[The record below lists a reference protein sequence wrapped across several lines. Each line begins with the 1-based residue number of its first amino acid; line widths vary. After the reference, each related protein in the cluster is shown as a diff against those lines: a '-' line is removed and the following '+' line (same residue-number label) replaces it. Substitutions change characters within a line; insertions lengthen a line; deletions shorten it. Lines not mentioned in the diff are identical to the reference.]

1 MANALPDTSVTIP
14 PTSASA
20 NRPYQCLLDGGERRF
35 KKGAFNV
42 MRLRL
47 LAATAAMALTSVAA
61 AQGWAPLRH
70 VELIAPNA
78 PGGAMD
84 STARI
89 VQRLWQEKKLLPVS
103 SAVAN
108 RSGGEHALAY
118 TYLSQRSGDPHFLSL
133 ASPVLL
139 ANHLAGR
146 LSVTYTDVTPIATI
160 MTEAYVFVVRA
171 DSPIKSGKDLI
182 EALKARPDSLSIAI
196 NTILTR
202 IATGRVLQSAG
213 IDIKPVKMVVLESSK
228 QLAGLLGGHVDVAVG
243 SAVGFL
249 PQVESGNLRVIAVTA
264 PRRQLGV
271 LSAVPTWVEL
281 GHPAAVSE
289 TWRAILAPKGITAA
303 QIAYWE
309 GIMYKVAA
317 SDEFRKS
324 AERVQGEAIFRNA
337 AETRKQMAAEYGQ
350 AKSVMMYLGLIK

>member
-1 MANALPDTSVTIP
+1 MNH
-14 PTSASA
+14 
-20 NRPYQCLLDGGERRF
+20 GGF
-35 KKGAFNV
+35 TMN
-42 MRLRL
+42 RLRL
-47 LAATAAMALTSVAA
+47 LALAMTMGLTPVAA
-61 AQGWAPLRH
+61 AQGWTPQRH

-103 SAVAN
+103 SAVVN

-118 TYLSQRSGDPHFLSL
+118 TYLSQRTGDAHFLSL

-171 DSPIKSGKDLI
+171 DSPFKSGRDFVD
-182 EALKARPDSLSIAI
+182 ALKARPDSLSISVS
-196 NTILTR
+196 TILTR

-213 IDIKPVKMVVLESSK
+213 IDVKPVKMVVLEGGK
-228 QLAGLLGGHVDVAVG
+228 QVAALLGGHVDVALG

-249 PQVESGNLRVIAVTA
+249 PQVESGTVRVIAVTGPKRLSGA
-264 PRRQLGV
+264 
-271 LSAVPTWVEL
+271 LSAAPTWVEL
-281 GHPAAVSE
+281 GHPTAVSE
-289 TWRAILAPKGITAA
+289 TWRAILAPKGITPA

-309 GIMYKVAA
+309 GVMYKIAA
-317 SDEFRKS
+317 SDEFRKG
-324 AERVQGEAIFRNA
+324 AERVQGEAVFKNA
-337 AETRKQMAAEYGQ
+337 SDTRKHMEAEYAQ
-350 AKSVMMYLGLIK
+350 AKNVMTYLGLIK

>member
-1 MANALPDTSVTIP
+1 M
-14 PTSASA
+14 
-20 NRPYQCLLDGGERRF
+20 
-35 KKGAFNV
+35 
-42 MRLRL
+42 
-47 LAATAAMALTSVAA
+47 MALRWLTAILSIGIASIAA
-61 AQGWAPLRH
+61 AQGWVPQRH

-118 TYLSQRSGDPHFLSL
+118 TYLSQRTGDPHFLSL

-171 DSPIKSGKDLI
+171 DSPFKSGRELVD
-182 EALKARPDSLSIAI
+182 ALKARPDSLSIAI

-202 IATGRVLQSAG
+202 IAMGRVLQSAG

-228 QLAGLLGGHVDVAVG
+228 QLAALLGGHLDVAVG

-249 PQVESGNLRVIAVTA
+249 PQVESGNLRVIAVTGA
-264 PRRQLGV
+264 KR
-271 LSAVPTWVEL
+271 LSGALSVAPTWAEQ

-289 TWRAILAPKGITAA
+289 TWRAILAPKGITPA

-309 GIMYKVAA
+309 AMMYKVAA

-324 AERVQGEAIFRNA
+324 AERVQGEAIFKNA
-337 AETRKQMAAEYGQ
+337 AETRKHMAAEYAQ
-350 AKSVMMYLGLIK
+350 AKNVMTYLGLIK

>member
-1 MANALPDTSVTIP
+1 MRLLWIARALMCAGAVFAPL
-14 PTSASA
+14 ASA
-20 NRPYQCLLDGGERRF
+20 QSWTPQ
-35 KKGAFNV
+35 
-42 MRLRL
+42 
-47 LAATAAMALTSVAA
+47 
-61 AQGWAPLRH
+61 RH

-89 VQRLWQEKKLLPVS
+89 VQRLWQEKKLLPVT

-108 RSGGEHALAY
+108 RSGAEHALAY
-118 TYLSQRSGDPHFLSL
+118 TYLSQRTGDPHFLSL

-171 DSPIKSGKDLI
+171 DSPFKSGRDFVD
-182 EALKARPDSLSIAI
+182 ALKARPDSLSIAI

-228 QLAGLLGGHVDVAVG
+228 QLAALLGGHVEVAVG

-249 PQVESGNLRVIAVTA
+249 PQVESGNLRVIAVTG
-264 PRRQLGV
+264 PKRLSGV
-271 LSAVPTWVEL
+271 LGMAPTWVEL

-309 GIMYKVAA
+309 GMLYKVAA

-324 AERVQGEAIFRNA
+324 AERVQGEAIFKNA
-337 AETRKQMAAEYGQ
+337 ADTRKHMAAEYTQ
-350 AKSVMMYLGLIK
+350 AKNVMTYLGLIK

>member
-1 MANALPDTSVTIP
+1 MIA
-14 PTSASA
+14 
-20 NRPYQCLLDGGERRF
+20 Y
-35 KKGAFNV
+35 
-42 MRLRL
+42 RL
-47 LAATAAMALTSVAA
+47 LVAVAVMMGFTSGVI
-61 AQGWAPLRH
+61 AQSWTPQRH

-89 VQRLWQEKKLLPVS
+89 VQRLWQDMKLLPVS

-118 TYLSQRSGDPHFLSL
+118 TYLSQRTGDAHFLSL

-146 LSVTYTDVTPIATI
+146 LPVTYTDVTPIATI
-160 MTEAYVFVVRA
+160 MTEAYIVVVRA
-171 DSPIKSGKDLI
+171 DSPLKSGRDLVD
-182 EALKARPDSLSIAI
+182 ALKAKPDSLSIAI

-228 QLAGLLGGHVDVAVG
+228 QLSGLLGGHLDVAVG

-249 PQVESGNLRVIAVTA
+249 PQIESGNLRVLAVTGA
-264 PRRQLGV
+264 KR
-271 LSAVPTWVEL
+271 LSGTLATTPTWAEL
-281 GHPAAVSE
+281 GHPKAVSE

-309 GIMYKVAA
+309 GVMYKIAA
-317 SDEFRKS
+317 SDAFRQS
-324 AERVQGEAIFRNA
+324 AERVQGEAVFKNA
-337 AETRKQMAAEYGQ
+337 AETRKHMDAEYAQ
-350 AKSVMMYLGLIK
+350 VKSVMTYLGLIK

>member
-1 MANALPDTSVTIP
+1 MMV
-14 PTSASA
+14 
-20 NRPYQCLLDGGERRF
+20 
-35 KKGAFNV
+35 
-42 MRLRL
+42 LRVL
-47 LAATAAMALTSVAA
+47 IVVLSIGIASVAA
-61 AQGWAPLRH
+61 AQSWVPQRH

-89 VQRLWQEKKLLPVS
+89 VQRQWQEKKLLPVS

-118 TYLSQRSGDPHFLSL
+118 TYLSQRTGDPHFLSL

-146 LSVTYTDVTPIATI
+146 LSVTYTDVTPVATI

-171 DSPIKSGKDLI
+171 DSPLKSGRDFVD
-182 EALKARPDSLSIAI
+182 ALKARPDSLSIAI

-228 QLAGLLGGHVDVAVG
+228 QLTALLGGHLDVAVG

-249 PQVESGNLRVIAVTA
+249 PQVEAGNLRLLAVTGSKRLTGTFA
-264 PRRQLGV
+264 
-271 LSAVPTWVEL
+271 ATPTWAEQ

-289 TWRAILAPKGITAA
+289 TWRAILAPKGISPA

-309 GIMYKVAA
+309 RLMYQVAA

-324 AERVQGEAIFRNA
+324 AERVQGEAIFKNA
-337 AETRKQMAAEYGQ
+337 AETRKHMAAEYAQ
-350 AKSVMMYLGLIK
+350 AKNVMTYLGLIK

>member
-1 MANALPDTSVTIP
+1 MIT
-14 PTSASA
+14 
-20 NRPYQCLLDGGERRF
+20 
-35 KKGAFNV
+35 
-42 MRLRL
+42 LRL
-47 LAATAAMALTSVAA
+47 LTTVVSIGFASVVTA
-61 AQGWAPLRH
+61 QPWAPQRH

-89 VQRLWQEKKLLPVS
+89 VQRLWQEMKLLPVS
-103 SAVAN
+103 SSVAN

-118 TYLSQRSGDPHFLSL
+118 TYLSQRTGDAHFLSL

-160 MTEAYVFVVRA
+160 MTEAYVFAVRA
-171 DSPIKSGKDLI
+171 DSPFRSGRDFV
-182 EALKARPDSLSIAI
+182 EALKAQPDSLTISVS
-196 NTILTR
+196 TILTR

-213 IDIKPVKMVVLESSK
+213 IDIKPVKMVVLEGGK
-228 QLAGLLGGHVDVAVG
+228 QVAALLGGHVDVALG

-249 PQVESGNLRVIAVTA
+249 PQVESGNVRVIAVTGSK
-264 PRRQLGV
+264 RQSGA
-271 LSAVPTWVEL
+271 LSAAPTWAEL

-289 TWRAILAPKGITAA
+289 TWRAILAPKGITPA

-309 GIMYKVAA
+309 EVMRKVAA

-324 AERVQGEAIFRNA
+324 AERVQGEALFKNA
-337 AETRKQMAAEYGQ
+337 ADTRKHMDAEYAQ
-350 AKSVMMYLGLIK
+350 AKSTMTYLGLIK